1 MVFEVLRMKVK
12 FYVFLM
18 FVFEFVLLYYWLDD
32 YLVVFVSKRVMSEWK
47 LFLEIN
53 LKDVIVNKKCFK
65 LLKDEVRLLK
75 KIGKIFIMF

>member
-32 YLVVFVSKRVMSEWK
+32 YLVVFVSKRIMSEWK

>member
-53 LKDVIVNKKCFK
+53 LKDVVVNKKCFK